1 MAVASGDQPAEDVQW
16 SRSLLDRLPSLI
28 GYWDREQ
35 RNVFANDAYIEYW
48 GTPPEQ
54 VAGRHMR
61 DVLGE
66 DIYKLNVS
74 YIRAALAGREQSFSR
89 TLIDSK
95 GATRHAQ
102 VTYIPNSVNGRID
115 GFYAVVTDVTA
126 RVEAEQTGAEALRR
140 FEAMVANAPFGK
152 AMLDT
157 NGVLLHVN
165 PALCTALGHPAE
177 HVVGENYRRLVHPDD
192 ICESEADFELLVS
205 GAQTKVSAER
215 RYMRVDGSFV
225 WMLCTAVLVRGAGGA
240 EDMVVAQYDDI
251 TTRRHTAAELARMA
265 ITDPL
270 TGLHNR
276 RAFDDWISRQRGSHP
291 TGSIGIIYVDLDEFK
306 IINDTHGHA
315 TGDAILAEAARSLS
329 RVVDAPST
337 TYRLGGDEFIVLVPD
352 PDASNLA
359 ELAETITR
367 ALTGRYG
374 DSVQVSLTASVG
386 WTHGPMNDFDELLR
400 GADAKMYHRKSLR
413 TQHRQSIP

>member
-1 MAVASGDQPAEDVQW
+1 MVVASGDQSAEDVQW

-28 GYWDREQ
+28 GYWDRHQ
-35 RNVFANDAYIEYW
+35 RNVFANDAYIQYW
-48 GTPPEQ
+48 GTTPAQ
-54 VAGRHMR
+54 VAGRHMS
-61 DVLGE
+61 DVLGN
-66 DIYKLNVS
+66 DIYELNLP
-74 YIRAALAGREQSFSR
+74 YIRAALAGREQSFNR
-89 TLIDSK
+89 TLIDSQ

-102 VTYIPNSVNGRID
+102 VTYIPNAVNGVID

-126 RVEAEQTGAEALRR
+126 RVEAEQAGAEALRK
-140 FEAMVANAPFGK
+140 FQAVVANAPFGK

-165 PALCTALGHPAE
+165 PALCKALDYRAE
-177 HVVGENYRRLVHPDD
+177 DVVGKSFRRLVHPDD
-192 ICESEADFELLVS
+192 ICASEADFELLVS
-205 GAQTKVSAER
+205 GAQTTVSSER
-215 RYMRVDGSFV
+215 RYVRVDGTFV
-225 WMLCTAVLVRGAGGA
+225 WMLCTAVLVRGTGGA

-276 RAFDDWISRQRGSHP
+276 RAFDDWTSRRRASHP
-291 TGSIGIIYVDLDEFK
+291 AGSIGIIYVDLDDFK
-306 IINDTHGHA
+306 IVNDTHGHA
-315 TGDAILAEAARSLS
+315 AGDAILAEAARSLS

-337 TYRLGGDEFIVLVPD
+337 TYRLGGDEFIVLMPD

-386 WTHGPMNDFDELLR
+386 WAQGPMDEFDELLR
-400 GADAKMYHRKSLR
+400 EADAKMYHRKSRR